1 VIDWTF
7 FFTAWELKGRYPQIL
22 DHPRHGGAARELFE
36 HGNELLDTIV
46 ADGSIQARGVYGFW
60 PAQADADD
68 IVLDNGVVLPMLR
81 QQVDHGEDGRPNRSL
96 ADFVAPPD
104 AGLTDHIGG
113 FAVTAGI
120 GADEVAK
127 SFEADLDDYH
137 AIMVQALADRLAE
150 AFAEW
155 LHREA
160 RRAWYAADESL
171 DGDDLVAER
180 YRGIRP
186 AFGYPACPWG
196 AGKGITEGFN
206 DLKYHDELVK
216 SYEEVIPLAAKA
228 VLTQIICFSGNRR
241 GISDEQ
247 GIENCAKGL
256 KRLMPTAEKYK
267 VTMSMELLNSKVNH
281 KDYQC
286 DHTEWGVEL
295 CKVIGSDRFKL
306 LYDIYHMQIMEGDV
320 IATINKYHPY
330 ISHYHTG
337 GVPGR
342 NEIDETQELY
352 YPAIMQAIL
361 KTGYKGYVAQEFVP
375 KREDK
380 IASLEQGV
388 KICDVV

>member
-1 VIDWTF
+1 MKSNSRRDALKKIAGS
-7 FFTAWELKGRYPQIL
+7 TAVAMAGLSLSSRLEAAESVVSSELKGKVNPAVCRWCYKDIEL
-22 DHPRHGGAARELFE
+22 EDLCKAA
-36 HGNELLDTIV
+36 NKI
-46 ADGSIQARGVYGFW
+46 
-60 PAQADADD
+60 
-68 IVLDNGVVLPMLR
+68 
-81 QQVDHGEDGRPNRSL
+81 
-96 ADFVAPPD
+96 
-104 AGLTDHIGG
+104 GLTSVELTGP
-113 FAVTAGI
+113 
-120 GADEVAK
+120 E
-127 SFEADLDDYH
+127 
-137 AIMVQALADRLAE
+137 
-150 AFAEW
+150 EW
-155 LHREA
+155 PILKKYGLTSA
-160 RRAWYAADESL
+160 M
-171 DGDDLVAER
+171 
-180 YRGIRP
+180 
-186 AFGYPACPWG
+186 PWG

-228 VLTQIICFSGNRR
+228 GLTQIICFSGNRS

-295 CKVIGSDRFKL
+295 CKAVGSDRFKL

-320 IATINKYHPY
+320 IATINKYHTY

-352 YPAIMQAIL
+352 YPAIMQAIV

-388 KICDVV
+388 KICDVA